1 MAKRRLWFVS
11 VARNTD
17 YTRARDSIHVLLRSQ
32 IADEHSFN
40 SSALRTWKML
50 LNGVI
55 DLSRTDFVTCKT
67 NANRNPALGIR
78 HRLHVDPYM
87 RPIGKR
93 RFHMGGYLID
103 SILRE
108 LQF

>member
-1 MAKRRLWFVS
+1 MPAVVRFS
-11 VARNTD
+11 GGNTD
-17 YTRARDSIHVLLRSQ
+17 YTRARDSFLGLLFSQ
-32 IADEHSFN
+32 IADDHSFN
-40 SSALRTWKML
+40 ASALRTWKML
-50 LNGVI
+50 LDGII

-78 HRLHVDPYM
+78 HRLHVYPHM

-93 RFHMGGYLID
+93 RFHVGGYLID

-108 LQF
+108 VQF